1 MRGRNSSP
9 AASGVNPVCTA
20 LAGAT
25 RLATGVA
32 VAALTMEAASVE
44 VGCTQ
49 SATSP
54 STPGAHTAVTASA
67 AAVTRLL
74 ATVATTSAAVDVIM
88 EDDAV
93 IGETAVA
100 FMNEGV
106 QP

>member
-9 AASGVNPVCTA
+9 AASGVNPACTA

-25 RLATGVA
+25 RLAMGI
-32 VAALTMEAASVE
+32 AALTVEPASVE
-44 VGCTQ
+44 ADGIQ

-54 STPGAHTAVTASA
+54 STPGAHTEVTTSA

-74 ATVATTSAAVDVIM
+74 ATVATTSAAVDVII
-88 EDDAV
+88 EDDVVVAAV
-93 IGETAVA
+93 V